1 MNFNIISM
9 GRLKEDYL
17 KAASTEYQKRIQAFA
32 KINIVELSPVKLP
45 DNPSPNLLEQALYEE
60 AGLILR
66 KIPQAGYIVALCPEG
81 SGMTS
86 EKLADR
92 LSALYVRGRNDF
104 YFIIGS
110 SYGLSEKVK
119 RTADMTLSMSD
130 MTFPHQLA
138 RIMLL
143 EQLYRAL
150 TIQNNKKYNK

>member
-9 GRLKEDYL
+9 GKLKEDYL
-17 KAASTEYQKRIQAFA
+17 KAASAEYQKRIQAFG
-32 KINIVELSPVKLP
+32 KINIVELVPARLP
-45 DNPSPNLLEQALYEE
+45 ENPSPNQLEQALYDE
-60 AGLILR
+60 AGQILR
-66 KIPQAGYIVALCPEG
+66 KIPQSGYIVALCPEG
-81 SGMTS
+81 GRLTS
-86 EKLADR
+86 ERFANR
-92 LSALYVRGRNDF
+92 LSELYVKGRNDF